1 MRRELLAVTA
11 VGSATFL
18 AGWSG
23 SALAV
28 PPVAYNWSGAYLGA
42 SAGFNDPAAATT
54 FAYPTGGTP
63 DDIEF
68 NSSGAPFR
76 HSTSTTYSTYGDLP
90 TAVVPYAP
98 LIGTVSAGFNHQ
110 TGALVL
116 GIETDASLL
125 GPAKYSFTDFSSN
138 SEEVFTASGGMESL
152 FTLRPRVGV
161 AIDKLLLY
169 GTGGLA
175 FGEAKFDTGLH
186 LAADSAKGLNS
197 ADWSGSNSAW
207 KTGFTIGGG
216 AEYAVNNK
224 LSLKFEALYYNLGS
238 IDVSATGSG
247 VGFGGSP
254 ASLPTTPYSGHMDL
268 QGTIAR
274 VGLTFHL
281 Q

>member
-1 MRRELLAVTA
+1 MRRDLLAVTA

-23 SALAV
+23 SALAA
-28 PPVAYNWSGAYLGA
+28 PPVAYNWSGAYLGG
-42 SAGFNDPAAATT
+42 SAGFNDPAGATT
-54 FAYPTGGTP
+54 FAYPTGGP

-68 NSSGAPFR
+68 NSSGAPFLN
-76 HSTSTTYSTYGDLP
+76 SLDPYNALP
-90 TAVVPYAP
+90 TSVVPYAP

-125 GPAKYSFTDFSSN
+125 GDSKYNFTGNGGD
-138 SEEVFTASGGMESL
+138 ETFTTSGGMQSL
-152 FTLRPRVGV
+152 FTLRPRLGIAV
-161 AIDKLLLY
+161 DKLLLY

-186 LAADSAKGLNS
+186 LTDDGKGIS
-197 ADWSGSNSAW
+197 TADWSGSNSAW

-216 AEYAVNNK
+216 AEYAVNNR

-238 IDVSATGSG
+238 IDVTATGSG
-247 VGFGGSP
+247 FTSD
-254 ASLPTTPYSGHMDL
+254 TTPAPLSATPYTGHMDL